1 MGHERLKYIK
11 ENLMSAIEAQVCNLN
26 DADCEELG
34 EAIDM
39 LKDLEEAIYFC
50 TITEAMNKTEQ
61 PSSYG
66 EKYGH

>member
-1 MGHERLKYIK
+1 
-11 ENLMSAIEAQVCNLN
+11 
-26 DADCEELG
+26 
-34 EAIDM
+34 M